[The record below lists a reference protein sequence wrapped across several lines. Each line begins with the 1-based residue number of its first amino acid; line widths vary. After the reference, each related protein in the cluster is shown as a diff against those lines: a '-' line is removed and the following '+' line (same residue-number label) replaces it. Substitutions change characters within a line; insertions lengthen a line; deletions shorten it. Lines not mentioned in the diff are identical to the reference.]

1 MAETFQEWRQGAIE
15 GLFLIAADSNQQQP
29 QAQEM
34 ARRLAA
40 FIAGA
45 KFTIHIAIYDF
56 RLVSATATPVLDAL
70 KERGQAGVTI
80 RIAYHQD
87 RQMAHFA
94 AAEFARIGGDPAPP
108 GTGDFLAALDGTGIE
123 IKPIDGQGHLMH
135 NKYVIRDGMT
145 PDAAVWMGSANFTDG
160 AWSLQ
165 ENNVLILNSPDLA
178 QYYDTDFREL
188 FTSGS
193 IKTTGRNDTGT
204 VEIGG
209 ENVSVF
215 FSPGEGRAIDL
226 DIAQKIGAAQRRLLI
241 ASMDISSGTILG
253 AINDSIARPGLTVD
267 GIFDRTQMEGVLKDW
282 ERSGSQQSL
291 AKEQLFR
298 AIAPHFHS
306 KKSTPFAPQA
316 PHDYM
321 HDKLAVVDDTV
332 ITGSFNFSNNATQ
345 NAENVL
351 QIESKAIAD
360 HYAAYIAAL
369 TQKYPEKGR

>member
-135 NKYVIRDGMT
+135 NKLCHSR
-145 PDAAVWMGSANFTDG
+145 
-160 AWSLQ
+160 
-165 ENNVLILNSPDLA
+165 
-178 QYYDTDFREL
+178 
-188 FTSGS
+188 
-193 IKTTGRNDTGT
+193 RNDARRHGMDGVGQFYRWRLVVAGKQRADPQLPGSRT
-204 VEIGG
+204 V
-209 ENVSVF
+209 
-215 FSPGEGRAIDL
+215 L
-226 DIAQKIGAAQRRLLI
+226 
-241 ASMDISSGTILG
+241 
-253 AINDSIARPGLTVD
+253 
-267 GIFDRTQMEGVLKDW
+267 
-282 ERSGSQQSL
+282 
-291 AKEQLFR
+291 
-298 AIAPHFHS
+298 
-306 KKSTPFAPQA
+306 
-316 PHDYM
+316 
-321 HDKLAVVDDTV
+321 
-332 ITGSFNFSNNATQ
+332 
-345 NAENVL
+345 
-351 QIESKAIAD
+351 
-360 HYAAYIAAL
+360 
-369 TQKYPEKGR
+369 